1 MVWVYKVQRMYGGCA
16 TCMPLMRRRRQ
27 QQKSNFEMRVGYEFE
42 DWVFSGHC
50 DCGGREGR
58 WRWSSIIF
66 RCRWASSRGPSGVR
80 TGGTP
85 MSSVSFT
92 LSILFVPS
100 CLFLALTILV
110 EGKSRAYHV
119 SSSSFCLTPWEGN
132 KLDTFSQVHHPDATH
147 LLQLEHTNRCV
158 HS

>member
-1 MVWVYKVQRMYGGCA
+1 
-16 TCMPLMRRRRQ
+16 
-27 QQKSNFEMRVGYEFE
+27 
-42 DWVFSGHC
+42 
-50 DCGGREGR
+50 
-58 WRWSSIIF
+58 
-66 RCRWASSRGPSGVR
+66 
-80 TGGTP
+80 

-119 SSSSFCLTPWEGN
+119 SSSSSCLTPWEGN

-158 HS
+158 HSQDNQSIPRTMVVVYAHWDDSNLTSCGTCVVA